1 MAVAVLVFV
10 ILGNCNPL
18 SKHYSQISN
27 ESSFYLKSDYFNA
40 EPEANIGYGQCI
52 IFSFLNLNLNK
63 SSVSSHQ
70 TNANKFI
77 IILSLLMSGDI
88 HPCPA
93 PNRENLRF
101 LYNEWCFQ
109 SCKELE

>member
-63 SSVSSHQ
+63 LSVSSHQ

-93 PNRENLRF
+93 PNRENL
-101 LYNEWCFQ
+101 
-109 SCKELE
+109 